1 LQLNAFWFAR
11 ENDRMTLYCFT
22 PTVSARAH
30 PIGEALRKIAFP
42 LDNRTPKTL
51 EQVLEKLGMPDGGP
65 APH

>member
-22 PTVSARAH
+22 PTVSGRAN

-42 LDNRTPKTL
+42 LDSRIPAAL
-51 EQVLEKLGMPDGGP
+51 EDVLEKLETAHRPS